1 MSVGEKIKCIDPKD
15 SDLSI
20 SRQCD
25 LLGLPR
31 SSYYRPRVSTK
42 YEKIFLEEFETRTEL
57 ITRLKEYFKFY
68 NFERSHQS
76 FLRNTPAEVYW
87 GEKAAKMAA

>member
-1 MSVGEKIKCIDPKD
+1 MSVGKKIKCIDPKD

-31 SSYYRPRVSTK
+31 SSYYRPRVST
-42 YEKIFLEEFETRTEL
+42 FES
-57 ITRLKEYFKFY
+57 KE
-68 NFERSHQS
+68 NLVVSS
-76 FLRNTPAEVYW
+76 
-87 GEKAAKMAA
+87 